1 MTTAFIGLGS
11 NLGDGRQTLQL
22 AWRRLGEIEG
32 ITIED
37 LSAPYLSA
45 PVAMDSDNWFTNS
58 VGRLETELQPLEL
71 LEALLRV
78 EAGFGRR
85 REAAARGYQD
95 RTLDL
100 DLLYYGDVVLRQ
112 ERLVLPHPHLGERLF
127 TLKPLAELAPCWRD
141 PGDGLS
147 IADKLAGLEEEMRT
161 GKASPQEISRGS
173 WS

>member
-22 AWRRLGEIEG
+22 AWRRLGEVEGLVIEE
-32 ITIED
+32 I
-37 LSAPYLSA
+37 SAPYLSA
-45 PVAMDSDNWFTNS
+45 PVGMDSDNWFTNA

-71 LEALLRV
+71 LEALLQV

-85 REAAARGYQD
+85 REAAVHGYQD

-112 ERLVLPHPHLGERLF
+112 KRLVLPHPHLGKRLF
-127 TLKPLAELAPCWRD
+127 TLKPLAELAPSWRD
-141 PGDGLS
+141 PGDGRS
-147 IADKLAGLEEEMRT
+147 IADKLAALEEEMRT
-161 GKASPQEISRGS
+161 EDASPQEIRRGR
-173 WS
+173 WN